1 MKREIKLIAFQNDAL
16 ALAASNFFF
25 PIYKWQTA
33 SERTKSIV
41 NTIKKV
47 AIAIRTKIVTQ
58 IVSLN
63 PNPQHY
69 LTLSERLQALPKGFS
84 PKIESA
90 TCLFNVE
97 DEIYVLK
104 WHKDTIHTSIT
115 PEEGFQKWITQ
126 KIKEVWSELAIY
138 YGKVSDSPLQQFRPS
153 IFILESVRSTSQP
166 KRERANDENFLF
178 SILLPSLIN
187 AKNPL
192 SKIMYEVVV
201 RQQVKRGIWEYHPRE
216 EN

>member
-1 MKREIKLIAFQNDAL
+1 MKKEIKLIAFQNDAL

-25 PIYKWQTA
+25 PIYTWQTA

-58 IVSLN
+58 IVGLN
-63 PNPQHY
+63 PNPHY

-84 PKIESA
+84 PKIERA

-104 WHKDTIHTSIT
+104 WHKDTIHTFIT
-115 PEEGFQKWITQ
+115 TEEGFQKWIVK
-126 KIKEVWSELAIY
+126 KIKEIWQELAIY

-153 IFILESVRSTSQP
+153 ILILESAKSTSQP
-166 KRERANDENFLF
+166 EIERANDEDFLF
-178 SILLPSLIN
+178 SVILPSLFN
-187 AKNPL
+187 KNNPL
-192 SKIMYEVVV
+192 SQIMYEVVC
-201 RQQVKRGIWEYHPRE
+201 RQQVKRGVWEYRPRE